1 MVDNSYVLEKFPG
14 KGGWTYARIPEVLQD
29 KKSPFGW
36 VKVKGTIDDFAIQK
50 YNLEPMGNGK
60 LFLPV
65 KAEIRKKIKKEEGDS
80 VHVVLYADDEPMVV
94 PQELLL
100 CLQQEPLAL
109 NFFNS
114 LTDNEQIGY
123 VKWIYAAKTEEK
135 KVERIADT
143 ITKLLIKKEKFNTK

>member
-1 MVDNSYVLEKFPG
+1 M
-14 KGGWTYARIPEVLQD
+14 
-29 KKSPFGW
+29 
-36 VKVKGTIDDFAIQK
+36 
-50 YNLEPMGNGK
+50 
-60 LFLPV
+60 

-135 KVERIADT
+135 KWRGLQIPSRSY
-143 ITKLLIKKEKFNTK
+143 